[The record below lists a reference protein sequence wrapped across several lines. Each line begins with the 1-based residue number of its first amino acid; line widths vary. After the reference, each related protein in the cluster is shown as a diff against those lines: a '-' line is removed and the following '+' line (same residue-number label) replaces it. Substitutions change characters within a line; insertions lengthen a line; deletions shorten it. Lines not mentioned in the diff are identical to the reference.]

1 VARPYIKREVR
12 KKQIVEAALR
22 LVAER
27 GVGGA
32 TLNRVAAGVGLTTPA
47 LYAHF
52 QSRKELLMEAM
63 DTVFEKVRELHRSAR
78 HPNAL
83 ERLREIGLAHT
94 KFVSTE
100 QAFPL
105 LFFEFIMAPPH
116 EDLREVL
123 GSKELMLVEDLAE
136 IAREGQRQ
144 GTIRAEVDPYQIAWM
159 LVSRAWT
166 EDVTRLMGLAEH
178 WNEERSKWML
188 DHILEAIAAPDPSG
202 EFGSPRLPRP
212 GRRGPAPQ

>member
-1 VARPYIKREVR
+1 MVRSYQKGEAR
-12 KKQIVEAALR
+12 KKQIIDAALR

-32 TLNRVAAGVGLTTPA
+32 TLNRVAASVGVTTPA

-52 QSRKELLMEAM
+52 SSRRELLLEAM
-63 DTVFEKVRELHRSAR
+63 DTVFEKVRELRRSAS
-78 HPNAL
+78 HPSAL
-83 ERLREIGLAHT
+83 ERLREIGLSHT
-94 KFVSTE
+94 RLVSTE
-100 QAFPL
+100 EAFPL

-123 GSKELMLVEDLAE
+123 GGKELMLVEDLAE
-136 IAREGQRQ
+136 IVREGQQQ
-144 GTIRAEVDPYQIAWM
+144 GTIREEVDPYQIAWM

-178 WNEERSKWML
+178 WNEARSTWML
-188 DHILEAIAAPDPSG
+188 DAILDLVAT
-202 EFGSPRLPRP
+202 PRP
-212 GRRGPAPQ
+212 PQSGTESPESSAEK